1 VCFSINFLPDGR
13 LPPRIAVCTLT
24 PRMEGRMK
32 SAFAASML
40 CSIALSFVACT
51 DEGLPTELA
60 RNGGNYTG
68 TFSIIAGTFPETG
81 RISIHFLTDSRYSY
95 TAIRPVVPPANDSL
109 LADGG
114 RYVQHEQNIDM
125 FDDLSGS
132 FLRDDFTLHLNGTYT
147 MRWDGVHIVI
157 EGTSLKGR
165 LQLNLVHGGI

>member
-1 VCFSINFLPDGR
+1 MCFSINFLPDGR

-109 LADGG
+109 LAEKIFCHVHKLFLFLIFIC
-114 RYVQHEQNIDM
+114 Y
-125 FDDLSGS
+125 FD
-132 FLRDDFTLHLNGTYT
+132 RRGT
-147 MRWDGVHIVI
+147 GA
-157 EGTSLKGR
+157 GQG
-165 LQLNLVHGGI
+165 